1 MGRLTTL
8 KPRLGTLDTR
18 RVAPAQIQTQGT
30 QRTRG
35 SAWMTIRDRI
45 LRRDNGTCKCSEC
58 AQAGRLRLAHEVD
71 HVTPLWKGGK
81 DDESNLSAINA
92 DCHKR
97 KTAREA
103 AERGR

>member
-1 MGRLTTL
+1 
-8 KPRLGTLDTR
+8 
-18 RVAPAQIQTQGT
+18 
-30 QRTRG
+30 
-35 SAWMTIRDRI
+35 MTIRDRI
-45 LRRDNGTCKCSEC
+45 LRRDCGVCKCAEC
-58 AQAGRLRLAHEVD
+58 ALTGRLRPAQEVD